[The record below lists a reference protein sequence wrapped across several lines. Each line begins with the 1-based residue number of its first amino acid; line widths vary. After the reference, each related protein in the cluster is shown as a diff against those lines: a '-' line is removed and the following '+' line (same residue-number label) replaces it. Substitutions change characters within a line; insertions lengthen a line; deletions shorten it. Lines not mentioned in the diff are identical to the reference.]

1 MSVKIPLSYAVAGAF
16 SIFALS
22 AAYGMEWQKKYYKK
36 LFKLSFTSKDEMA
49 RKLANRIIFEDLRIR
64 FEPAP
69 EEN

>member
-1 MSVKIPLSYAVAGAF
+1 MSVKIPLSYAVGSVFGF
-16 SIFALS
+16 SLIAVS
-22 AAYGMEWQKKYYKK
+22 YGMEWQKKYYKK

>member
-1 MSVKIPLSYAVAGAF
+1 MSVKIPLSYAVASVF
-16 SIFALS
+16 SFSLI
-22 AAYGMEWQKKYYKK
+22 AASYGMEWQKKYYKK